1 MYDDDHPFL
10 VANAINQ
17 FLKKDKKARAV
28 VAIPLRDDTT
38 KGLSSKFETKMKS
51 FGLNII
57 ADGEETCDDEDWERK
72 EDDNVM
78 MKWTIWQRQSEM
90 EKF

>member
-17 FLKKDKKARAV
+17 FLKNNKEARAF

-38 KGLSSKFETKMKS
+38 KLFSSKLEAFMREMGFDVVAS
-51 FGLNII
+51 
-57 ADGEETCDDEDWERK
+57 GEEPCDDEDWERK
-72 EDDNVM
+72 DDFNVL
-78 MKWTIWQRQSEM
+78 MKWSIWQRQSLS
-90 EKF
+90 